1 MSKVTALL
9 KKALVAALILGI
21 GLAAFPATSVF
32 AAGLNDPSNPP
43 GDHPKVD
50 ALLEKVWAREQTLY
64 QRQDDRL
71 AKADEFFA
79 NVQSRI
85 EKANQKGYDTS
96 TIQAALAALEV
107 AVEAA
112 RPIHEN
118 AGSIIAAHAGFNA
131 NGKVTDR
138 TQARETV
145 KLLGQSLKDFRST
158 VGDPFKALR
167 EAVKAFREA
176 HKPSQAPATTP

>member
-1 MSKVTALL
+1 MSKVSVLL
-9 KKALVAALILGI
+9 KKALVVALILGI
-21 GLAAFPATSVF
+21 GLAAFPATRVF

-50 ALLEKVWAREQTLY
+50 ALLEKVWAREQVIY
-64 QRQDDRL
+64 QRQDDPL
-71 AKADEFFA
+71 AKADEFFT

-85 EKANQKGYDTS
+85 EKANQKGCDTS
-96 TIQAALAALEV
+96 AIQSALNALET
-107 AVEAA
+107 AVDAA

-118 AGSIIAAHAGFNA
+118 AGSIIAAHAGFDA

-145 KLLGQSLKDFRST
+145 KLLGHFLKDYRST
-158 VGDPFKALR
+158 VGNPFKALR

>member
-1 MSKVTALL
+1 MSKVSILL
-9 KKALVAALILGI
+9 KNALVVALILGI
-21 GLAAFPATSVF
+21 GLAAFPATRVF

-50 ALLEKVWAREQTLY
+50 ALLEKIWAREQTLY
-64 QRQDDRL
+64 QRQNDRL

-79 NVQSRI
+79 RVQSGI
-85 EKANQKGYDTS
+85 DKATAKGYDAS
-96 TIQAALAALEV
+96 GIQAALDALQT

-112 RPIHEN
+112 RPIHAN
-118 AGSIIAAHAGFNA
+118 AASLIAAHAGFDA

-138 TQARETV
+138 AQARETV
-145 KLLGQSLKDFRST
+145 KLLGQSLRDYRST

-167 EAVKAFREA
+167 EAVKAFRKA
-176 HKPSQAPATTP
+176 HKPANP